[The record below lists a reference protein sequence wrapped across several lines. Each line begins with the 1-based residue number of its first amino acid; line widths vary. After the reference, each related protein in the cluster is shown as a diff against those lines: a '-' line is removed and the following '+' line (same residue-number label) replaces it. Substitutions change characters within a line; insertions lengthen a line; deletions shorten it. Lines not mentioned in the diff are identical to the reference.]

1 MKTFEMVYLLYPTTK
16 VQANWI
22 LNVTKDLF
30 PCDWSMVNDITMTID
45 VEVEIPN
52 EVLENCWHGCCILL
66 RFKSEIIYPSDN
78 LSVKGHYTYEC

>member
-1 MKTFEMVYLLYPTTK
+1 
-16 VQANWI
+16 
-22 LNVTKDLF
+22 
-30 PCDWSMVNDITMTID
+30 MVNDITMTID
-45 VEVEIPN
+45 VEVEILS